1 VLWDF
6 EDFIVV
12 DKIIA
17 KGTGGGEE
25 SGIVKV

>member
-6 EDFIVV
+6 EDLIVV
-12 DKIIA
+12 NEIIA